1 MLEFVTCVQVVR
13 LRVVATTDVNTYTAA
28 EITCEIAQWNR

>member
-1 MLEFVTCVQVVR
+1 MLEFVTRVQVAR
-13 LRVVATTDVNTYTAA
+13 LRVVTTDVNTHTAA